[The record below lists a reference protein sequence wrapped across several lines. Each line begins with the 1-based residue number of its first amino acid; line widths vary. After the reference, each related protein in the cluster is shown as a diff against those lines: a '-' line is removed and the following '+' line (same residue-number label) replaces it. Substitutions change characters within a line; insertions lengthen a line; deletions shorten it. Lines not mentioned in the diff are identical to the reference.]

1 MRGATL
7 RGFGRAFLVAGAVAI
22 LGCGGGDTAIV
33 GLGNSGNRI
42 VENGMLGEVA
52 GALAEHPATPEVTDQ
67 MVAEIFPAILHRAN
81 AGDPEAALIVLLVA
95 EEQRKAS
102 ED

>member
-1 MRGATL
+1 MTGATL
-7 RGFGRAFLVAGAVAI
+7 HGFGRVLLATGAVAI

-42 VENGMLGEVA
+42 VENGMLEEVA
-52 GALAEHPATPEVTDQ
+52 GALAEHPATPVVTDQ

-95 EEQRKAS
+95 EEQRKARVR
-102 ED
+102 